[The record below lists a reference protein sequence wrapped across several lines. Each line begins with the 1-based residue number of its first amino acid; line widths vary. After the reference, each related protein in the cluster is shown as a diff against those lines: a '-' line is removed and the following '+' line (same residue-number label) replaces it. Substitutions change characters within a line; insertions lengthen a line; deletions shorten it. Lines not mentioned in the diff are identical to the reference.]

1 MDFFLLNSEER
12 VAAEVHECGC
22 MMGWMMMI
30 GLAALSG
37 AEGKLSCDNFV
48 SLMHQQVLNALNI

>member
-1 MDFFLLNSEER
+1 MLNSEER